1 MKNARE
7 LLEEFTASS
16 FRDPK
21 KAAEMF
27 AEDGA
32 FEIPYLESVGV
43 PGRYEGRKAIEG
55 FFRIVRELYP
65 DMDLENVK
73 VMIDTP
79 EQAFAEYEFTAQSS
93 KTGRTVHEL
102 FFGRLVAENGK
113 IKLLRES
120 ANLVEIA
127 LGVFPNGL
135 ADYKVPSEH
144 AA

>member
-43 PGRYEGRKAIEG
+43 PGRYEGR
-55 FFRIVRELYP
+55 RP
-65 DMDLENVK
+65 SK
-73 VMIDTP
+73 VSSVL
-79 EQAFAEYEFTAQSS
+79 FANSIPTWPLKMS
-93 KTGRTVHEL
+93 K
-102 FFGRLVAENGK
+102 
-113 IKLLRES
+113 S
-120 ANLVEIA
+120 
-127 LGVFPNGL
+127 
-135 ADYKVPSEH
+135 
-144 AA
+144 